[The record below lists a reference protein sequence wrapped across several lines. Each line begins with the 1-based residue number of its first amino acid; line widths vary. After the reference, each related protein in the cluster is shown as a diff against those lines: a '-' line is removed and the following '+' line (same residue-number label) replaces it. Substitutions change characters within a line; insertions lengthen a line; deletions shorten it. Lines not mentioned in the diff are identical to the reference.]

1 MSIQIQ
7 SYISNT
13 KKGDDKLLYENIK
26 RVASD
31 KGYSIN
37 KIESNLKFGK
47 AVISKWNK
55 NRPSVDKVA
64 LVAEF
69 LDVPIETLIEGDV
82 RGKEDG

>member
-7 SYISNT
+7 SNLSNT
-13 KKGDDKLLYENIK
+13 EKGDDRLLYENIK

-31 KGYSIN
+31 KGYSIS
-37 KIESNLKFGK
+37 KIESNLKLGK

-69 LDVPIETLIEGDV
+69 LDVPIETLIQGDI
-82 RGKEDG
+82 RGRDDE